1 MFSSLKKKN
10 KYRYVQFEA
19 LDLRHLPPDEG
30 RVQRRQ
36 DDLLRA
42 RVLAGGRHAAAI
54 AEAVGDPAVS
64 KAVGVAVEE
73 AVGVPVGKVP
83 VGGRSV
89 LVVQR
94 PGVAPQ
100 HGPHEAASGAATSS
114 SSTPPASAQSQQQQ
128 TMAGAVTAYVP
139 HPVHLAT
146 NYTLLRVMEERYGDD
161 RIGPR
166 LLFPTPPPVPPPVPP
181 PDWPPATATPSPPEG
196 PTVIIVRST
205 QAQESSGQGSD
216 KRVCKVLVNVAVLIC
231 LVIFLVVRYCR

>member
-1 MFSSLKKKN
+1 MDCDIC
-10 KYRYVQFEA
+10 FEQYNTGA
-19 LDLRHLPPDEG
+19 NTPKLTPCGHTVCLVCL
-30 RVQRRQ
+30 QRSDKRECP
-36 DDLLRA
+36 LCR
-42 RVLAGGRHAAAI
+42 
-54 AEAVGDPAVS
+54 
-64 KAVGVAVEE
+64 
-73 AVGVPVGKVP
+73 
-83 VGGRSV
+83 
-89 LVVQR
+89 
-94 PGVAPQ
+94 
-100 HGPHEAASGAATSS
+100 
-114 SSTPPASAQSQQQQ
+114 
-128 TMAGAVTAYVP
+128 TAYVP